1 MPQDA
6 FTLRYLCSELNRI
19 FKGGKVNR
27 IVQTDEDKVVFTVY
41 TAEKRTEK
49 LLLDVNPAAPRIGI
63 AKSEGDSP
71 LTAPNFCMLLRK
83 HLSSATID
91 GIELVGFDRI
101 VKIDFTASA
110 EFFDAVRKTVYVEL
124 MGRYSNV
131 ILTESG
137 KILGGNRGINMLGDF
152 VRPLIVGKPYVFPPA
167 QNKKLPS
174 DSALTEYFSSCDGND
189 DLTRCIISVTQ
200 GLALDTAKEIVASF
214 KGDVKT
220 QPESFFKHFNDFI
233 YKSVPKPCV
242 LTENGCVKDVFVF
255 PYSIADGE
263 YIYFDAL
270 WKAEEYYHSEKN
282 KFKRYKNLKDRLFGV
297 VNTALKK
304 AKKRLQAITAK
315 EKDAATLEENRIK
328 GELIIANIYRIK
340 RGDLFA
346 ELENYYD
353 GGVLK
358 ISLDSGLSPSEN
370 AESYYKKYNKQKR
383 ALVALAPQKEQ
394 AESELNYLVSVI
406 DEITLAET
414 ESELKA
420 VRDELKEYGL
430 IREEKIAKHKK
441 APESSCRVYDVY
453 GYSVKVG
460 RNNTEN
466 DKLTASAK
474 GDSLWLHAKDYHSSH
489 VIVESDGKEI
499 SEKIIIAAAEICAYY
514 SKSRDGGKC
523 EIVYAYKRT
532 VKKPPRSKPG
542 FVTYTDYRSVTVLPN
557 KHAEFLKTE

>member
-6 FTLRYLCSELNRI
+6 FTLRYLCSELNTV

-27 IVQTDEDKVVFTVY
+27 IVQTDENKVVFTVY
-41 TAEKRTEK
+41 TVEKRTKK
-49 LLLDVNPAAPRIGI
+49 LLLDVNPAVPRIGV
-63 AKSEGDSP
+63 AEREEDSP

-83 HLSSATID
+83 HLSSATIE

-131 ILTESG
+131 ILTENG

-152 VRPLIVGKPYVFPPA
+152 VRPLIVGNPYAFPPV
-167 QNKKLPS
+167 QNKKLPADPVLIECFAS
-174 DSALTEYFSSCDGND
+174 YVGEDFARYIT
-189 DLTRCIISVTQ
+189 SVTQ

-214 KGDVKT
+214 NGDVKT
-220 QPESFFKHFNDFI
+220 QPERFFKHFNDFI

-255 PYSIADGE
+255 PYSIAVGE

-270 WKAEEYYHSEKN
+270 WRAEEYYHSERN
-282 KFKRYKNLKDRLFGV
+282 KFKCYKNLKDRLSSV
-297 VNTALKK
+297 VNSALKK
-304 AKKRLQAITAK
+304 AKKRLQAVTAK

-358 ISLDSGLSPSEN
+358 ISLDPRLSPSEN
-370 AESYYKKYNKQKR
+370 AENYYKKYNKQKR
-383 ALVALAPQKEQ
+383 ALVALATQKEQ
-394 AESELNYLVSVI
+394 AESELNYLVSVV

-414 ESELKA
+414 ENELKA
-420 VRDELKEYGL
+420 VRDELKAYGL
-430 IREEKIAKHKK
+430 IPEEKIAKHKK
-441 APESSCRVYDVY
+441 TPESSCRVYDVR

-474 GDSLWLHAKDYHSSH
+474 SDSLWLHVKDYHSSH
-489 VIVESDGKEI
+489 VIIESNGKEI
-499 SEKIIIAAAEICAYY
+499 PEKVIVTAAEICAYY

-542 FVTYTDYRSVTVLPN
+542 FVTYTDYRSLTVLPN
-557 KHAEFLKTE
+557 KHTEFLKTE